1 LRFGDLPNLKII
13 GPMISANHSR
23 QLHMLQKE
31 IIIILIVITII
42 IFKIIF
48 SLECMSAHPMD
59 NSCEDSL
66 QSD

>member
-1 LRFGDLPNLKII
+1 
-13 GPMISANHSR
+13 MISANHSR

-31 IIIILIVITII
+31 IIIIILIVITII